1 MIESLGPEFLGPDM
15 DTVINLL
22 MKSSNHINRFVREIT
37 YFVAEA
43 LFWISDHDEKKSDFE
58 SMCEKLVPLIVQ
70 GLADNW
76 SQVRFAAS
84 WATRAYY
91 EAITNNEEL
100 MTKYNP

>member
-43 LFWISDHDEKKSDFE
+43 LFKISAHEEKKTDFE
-58 SMCEKLVPLIVQ
+58 TMCEKLVPLIVQ

-76 SQVRFAAS
+76 S
-84 WATRAYY
+84 
-91 EAITNNEEL
+91 
-100 MTKYNP
+100 